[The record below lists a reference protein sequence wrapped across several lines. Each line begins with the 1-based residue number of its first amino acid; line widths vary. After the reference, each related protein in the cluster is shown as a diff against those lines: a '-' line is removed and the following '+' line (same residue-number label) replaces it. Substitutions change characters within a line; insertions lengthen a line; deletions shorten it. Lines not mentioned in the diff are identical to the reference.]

1 MGLRNV
7 FSELCSIFVETI
19 LCWGSALLVNFWTM
33 STIKLH
39 DRVFVKSIPNEEIS
53 SKIKAVAEQINRDYA
68 GKRPVLLG
76 VLNGCFMFA
85 AELLK
90 NLNIECEISFVKLS
104 SYQGTNSTGVV
115 REVLGLTESITG
127 RDVIV
132 IEDIVDTGYTMQN
145 MLETLGTRE
154 PASIEIASLFVKP
167 ARLKVPVDVKYG
179 AFTIPDRFIVG
190 FGLDYDGL
198 GRNLPDIYDVE
209 E

>member
-127 RDVIV
+127 RDVII

-167 ARLKVPVDVKYG
+167 ARLKVPVDVKYS

-198 GRNLPDIYDVE
+198 GRILPDIYDVE

>member
-19 LCWGSALLVNFWTM
+19 LCWGSVLLVNFWTM

-127 RDVIV
+127 RDVII

-167 ARLKVPVDVKYG
+167 TRLKVPVDVKYG